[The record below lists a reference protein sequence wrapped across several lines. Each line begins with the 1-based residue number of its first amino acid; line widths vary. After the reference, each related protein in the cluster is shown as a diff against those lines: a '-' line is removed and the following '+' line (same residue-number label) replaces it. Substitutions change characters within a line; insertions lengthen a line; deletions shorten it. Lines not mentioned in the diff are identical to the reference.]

1 MPSISSLVGLASL
14 ASAVAV
20 GHASR
25 QTAGQFTVPVRYNPN
40 FQMAVPAGADEDIL
54 GRRADQGEA
63 DAINSQ
69 ERPNAEYYI
78 ELALGTPPQK
88 LNLVFDTGSADL
100 WVFGDAAQGAVPA
113 GTARWNQSM
122 SSTAKL
128 LAGATWDRG
137 YADGSG
143 ASGSVYH
150 DLVGVAGLQVPD
162 QAIEYADK
170 VRPLS
175 DGRDI
180 LASPVSGIVGFGFDS
195 KNRVKPNKEKTL
207 FSNMKAQLAQP
218 VFTADLK
225 QKADGTFGFGFID
238 ASKYTGDITYSK
250 VDNSKGNW
258 MFTSPGYAVGDG
270 STFVN
275 FDMEAIIDTGAA
287 GAQVPRQ
294 AFLAYVKS
302 APGIKNTMPCNFKLP
317 DFYFGI
323 GNGQTI
329 KVDGEALKQPIGSG
343 NCLFKLSNGGNTKRA
358 FFGSPFLANAF
369 VIFEDGAQGPR
380 VGWAKSA

>member
-225 QKADGTFGFGFID
+225 QKAGTL
-238 ASKYTGDITYSK
+238 
-250 VDNSKGNW
+250 
-258 MFTSPGYAVGDG
+258 
-270 STFVN
+270 
-275 FDMEAIIDTGAA
+275 
-287 GAQVPRQ
+287 
-294 AFLAYVKS
+294 FLV
-302 APGIKNTMPCNFKLP
+302 L
-317 DFYFGI
+317 
-323 GNGQTI
+323 
-329 KVDGEALKQPIGSG
+329 
-343 NCLFKLSNGGNTKRA
+343 
-358 FFGSPFLANAF
+358 
-369 VIFEDGAQGPR
+369 
-380 VGWAKSA
+380 